1 MGTAVGFGVGARVGK
16 AVLTAN
22 SAKGAPVDGCTVGE
36 PDGNLVGTLLVGDID
51 GVLDDGDMEG

>member
-1 MGTAVGFGVGARVGK
+1 MGFGVGARVGN

-36 PDGNLVGTLLVGDID
+36 PVVGTLVEGDIV
-51 GVLDDGDMEG
+51 G